1 MADANLQ
8 VKITA
13 EDAFSG
19 VFANFGSSLGNIA
32 SAATSPIRA
41 LGGIVDAVGKIGLA
55 INGIK
60 AISEAAQGAG
70 NAIGIGL
77 VSEMEQT
84 TAKFV
89 AFTGSSEEAARLL
102 KVVRAEA
109 DATPFSF
116 KELANATASLL
127 PASKQSGVALMDLTK
142 VAETLG
148 ALNPAQGLE
157 GAAIA
162 LRAAVGGDFTS
173 IIERFD
179 LPRERMNELKKQG
192 VPAVEAVTIALKEL
206 GIDGGLVAG
215 MANTL
220 SGRWSTFNDTI
231 DGFKTS
237 IAQPIFNQLKI
248 GLENIGGL
256 ISDNREYFD
265 DWANSLGAAIGEA
278 GQEFNTFL
286 VTVSNIKNVE
296 GVDTFTAVIT
306 ALELRIGEVFGP
318 TAQGIF
324 HSFVDLLNIVWDAG
338 KRVFEGIKLIVEQVM
353 ADFGGSLTDA
363 EGNAITFKD
372 VIDQLGIAVEAAGK
386 MFLDF
391 SKWMTGSTPGAEA
404 FRAVLVAVVAGFIAF
419 QVVSTV
425 AALIQ
430 GVTGAFAA
438 LNAVMVANP
447 IGATVVVLAALAA
460 GLIYAYKHSET
471 FRTVVDAAFK
481 VVSEAVQTG
490 LQFALAAIA
499 AFVDYFNG
507 LPDGLG
513 AKALAIALAI
523 VQGIGKGLNAFGN
536 LAIDAIKALAVGII
550 DTAKKV
556 LGIASPSA
564 EMQAIGE
571 YVVEGL
577 TIGIEE
583 TASQAVDAV
592 SNLAEAIGAAMPVI
606 LTLTEQEMAKY
617 QKQVLSLQDAHQR
630 EVQDAERKHQIKVS
644 DLQAEYAAADKDK
657 KKAVLQK
664 IQDDTVAYQRQVEES
679 ELAFNRRMEDLNQ
692 THADAMIASEQ
703 RMAEQRGQALNT
715 LMTGM
720 AEVES
725 ATAAQLNQVGERV
738 GERINAAI
746 SSAASAIQDASAKA
760 AEQIA
765 SAEASIELS
774 REIRGRRAEFS
785 SGQSAAADARKRAQE
800 DSDIQSKAAESAST
814 LAAKSAKDLTSLT
827 KKQAGDKADAEAKI
841 TADSLA
847 LKQKRERE
855 DSDGSYKLAQ
865 DLRYAKDD
873 ADRNRLRE
881 AYARMVDDRTRQRAL
896 DDKAKTDDINAAR
909 RALDAKQ
916 ILDRQALAD
925 KQADDIAALAAQ
937 TARSIADLAAR
948 RQREDDDRIFRQ
960 GQQVAA
966 QEFSDGLENEA
977 LTRQIERI
985 KTERDNRIDG
995 INNALTEKRLAI
1007 AEDAK
1012 TEIAKIIETSA
1023 TRIAKLKTEFFDKV
1037 GPLTDEA
1044 KGKIL
1049 GYIGDVQKR
1058 VGELQAAAVAAA
1070 AAVASVGGG
1079 GSNNGV
1085 ASGLSD
1091 ALVTLVTQTRN
1102 AGSFDRGINGR
1113 GGAAEGARSMVG
1125 GNWLVGERGP
1135 EILQVPG
1142 GSNVFNNNETRSMV
1156 GGGDD
1161 TRPVIINLDGQTIAR
1176 STWKH
1181 LKRLNLSGATLGLN

>member
-1 MADANLQ
+1 
-8 VKITA
+8 
-13 EDAFSG
+13 
-19 VFANFGSSLGNIA
+19 
-32 SAATSPIRA
+32 
-41 LGGIVDAVGKIGLA
+41 
-55 INGIK
+55 
-60 AISEAAQGAG
+60 
-70 NAIGIGL
+70 
-77 VSEMEQT
+77 
-84 TAKFV
+84 
-89 AFTGSSEEAARLL
+89 
-102 KVVRAEA
+102 
-109 DATPFSF
+109 
-116 KELANATASLL
+116 
-127 PASKQSGVALMDLTK
+127 
-142 VAETLG
+142 
-148 ALNPAQGLE
+148 
-157 GAAIA
+157 
-162 LRAAVGGDFTS
+162 
-173 IIERFD
+173 
-179 LPRERMNELKKQG
+179 
-192 VPAVEAVTIALKEL
+192 
-206 GIDGGLVAG
+206 
-215 MANTL
+215 
-220 SGRWSTFNDTI
+220 
-231 DGFKTS
+231 
-237 IAQPIFNQLKI
+237 
-248 GLENIGGL
+248 
-256 ISDNREYFD
+256 
-265 DWANSLGAAIGEA
+265 
-278 GQEFNTFL
+278 
-286 VTVSNIKNVE
+286 
-296 GVDTFTAVIT
+296 
-306 ALELRIGEVFGP
+306 
-318 TAQGIF
+318 
-324 HSFVDLLNIVWDAG
+324 
-338 KRVFEGIKLIVEQVM
+338 
-353 ADFGGSLTDA
+353 
-363 EGNAITFKD
+363 
-372 VIDQLGIAVEAAGK
+372 
-386 MFLDF
+386 
-391 SKWMTGSTPGAEA
+391 
-404 FRAVLVAVVAGFIAF
+404 
-419 QVVSTV
+419 
-425 AALIQ
+425 
-430 GVTGAFAA
+430 
-438 LNAVMVANP
+438 
-447 IGATVVVLAALAA
+447 
-460 GLIYAYKHSET
+460 
-471 FRTVVDAAFK
+471 
-481 VVSEAVQTG
+481 
-490 LQFALAAIA
+490 
-499 AFVDYFNG
+499 
-507 LPDGLG
+507 
-513 AKALAIALAI
+513 
-523 VQGIGKGLNAFGN
+523 
-536 LAIDAIKALAVGII
+536 
-550 DTAKKV
+550 
-556 LGIASPSA
+556 
-564 EMQAIGE
+564 
-571 YVVEGL
+571 
-577 TIGIEE
+577 
-583 TASQAVDAV
+583 
-592 SNLAEAIGAAMPVI
+592 
-606 LTLTEQEMAKY
+606 
-617 QKQVLSLQDAHQR
+617 
-630 EVQDAERKHQIKVS
+630 
-644 DLQAEYAAADKDK
+644 
-657 KKAVLQK
+657 
-664 IQDDTVAYQRQVEES
+664 
-679 ELAFNRRMEDLNQ
+679 
-692 THADAMIASEQ
+692 
-703 RMAEQRGQALNT
+703 
-715 LMTGM
+715 
-720 AEVES
+720 
-725 ATAAQLNQVGERV
+725 
-738 GERINAAI
+738 
-746 SSAASAIQDASAKA
+746 
-760 AEQIA
+760 
-765 SAEASIELS
+765 
-774 REIRGRRAEFS
+774 
-785 SGQSAAADARKRAQE
+785 
-800 DSDIQSKAAESAST
+800 
-814 LAAKSAKDLTSLT
+814 LTSLT